1 MNPLEPNYN
10 KNFREIFEL
19 QTTLNPRGQTLNPFE
34 PRFTNQNQT
43 TNPPKLSKN
52 PELQTHE
59 LGLTQHLVVNSNNLD
74 NFLNTYQVFGLC
86 LTQVYTLF
94 CIHLWYIMACIF
106 HYYLN
111 DMEVTFYIP
120 KLTFL

>member
-10 KNFREIFEL
+10 KHFREIFEL

-59 LGLTQHLVVNSNNLD
+59 LGLTQHLVVVISNNLD
-74 NFLNTYQVFGLC
+74 NFLNTYQVFGL
-86 LTQVYTLF
+86 LTQVYTYSIL
-94 CIHLWYIMACIF
+94 
-106 HYYLN
+106 
-111 DMEVTFYIP
+111 
-120 KLTFL
+120 LTFMVHYGMYISLLS